1 MEKLILWWQKRP
13 VRDRRA
19 LSILALVLPVVLFWY
34 LVTVPLQDRLKMA
47 QRVLETRRN
56 EATEVQKLLQEYAL
70 LKAQLDGYEFKADSA
85 VVPELEQVFRG
96 LNASDSYPVLSR
108 IRINIFGKDQ
118 PAAQIRLD
126 GAHPQTFW
134 NLLNIVASS
143 GVYLAE
149 FEVTGDERRN
159 QLSTRFKAWLPARN

>member
-13 VRDRRA
+13 ARDRRA
-19 LSILALVLPVVLFWY
+19 LSVLGLVLPVVLFWY
-34 LVTVPLQDRLKMA
+34 LVTMPLQDRLKMA

-70 LKAQLDGYEFKADSA
+70 LKSQLDGYEFKADSA

-108 IRINIFGKDQ
+108 ARISIFGKDQ
-118 PAAQIRLD
+118 PAAQVRLD
-126 GAHPQTFW
+126 CAHPQTFW
-134 NLLNIVASS
+134 NLLSIVASS

-149 FEVTGDERRN
+149 FEVTGDDRHN
-159 QLSTRFKAWLPARN
+159 QLSAQLKAWLPAKN

>member
-1 MEKLILWWQKRP
+1 MEKLNLWWQKRP
-13 VRDRRA
+13 IRDRRA
-19 LSILALVLPVVLFWY
+19 LSVLAIFLPVILCWY

-70 LKAQLDGYEFKADSA
+70 LKAQLDGYEFKADNA
-85 VVPELEQVFRG
+85 VVPELEQAFRE

-108 IRINIFGKDQ
+108 ARISIFGKDQ
-118 PAAQIRLD
+118 PAAQVRLD
-126 GAHPQTFW
+126 AAQPQTFW
-134 NLLNIVASS
+134 NLLSLVASS

-149 FEVTGDERRN
+149 FEVTGDDRRN
-159 QLSTRFKAWLPARN
+159 QLSTQFKAWLPARN